1 MNATHGN
8 NRTHQARLFLI
19 GYDKYPKYERYPEEL
34 FFFTLLYREIN
45 AVLCSRVIFSR
56 EKASF
61 CFISQLHGL
70 KIKKKFINDMI

>member
-34 FFFTLLYREIN
+34 KISFVFFFTLLYREIN
-45 AVLCSRVIFSR
+45 AV
-56 EKASF
+56 
-61 CFISQLHGL
+61 
-70 KIKKKFINDMI
+70 